1 LHAGAGGAIGAIDAG
16 GATGAGGAGGATGAI
31 GACGATGATDAVV
44 APPRAGTTGPA
55 AAAAAVAPGPA
66 AAPRATPPA
75 SNAPAAYVLGG
86 GVAGLTAAFGLADR
100 GYRTTLLESRG
111 WLGGRAFSS
120 FDKAAERHLDNGPH
134 AMLGCYRST
143 RALLRRLGTEGLFQ
157 QDRALAMA
165 YRAPGGRTLWLRL
178 SRLPV
183 PLALPLALCTFGMP
197 WGARLRALWG
207 MAMSLLPTPKD
218 RTLAAWL
225 ARHRQTGAPDA
236 HLWRP
241 LCRAI
246 MNVEPEQCAAADFL
260 ATLREAFTGS
270 AARAAF
276 WLPTRPWGEVFGDP
290 APQALAAAGVA
301 VRCGARVQ
309 ALELAAGAGL
319 AAAAAAAR
327 TALPTATTTAPSA
340 TSASAE
346 RSPAA
351 TGLARGAQ
359 PAATRRA
366 GDAAPAVAAIGLA
379 DGERIVL
386 RPGDVVVSALPWF
399 ALRAALPSLP
409 EPLGRL
415 DGSPIV
421 SAYVTLAPTAPPLP
435 DDGPVVALVDG
446 APFHFVLRTPGG
458 DPRQC
463 ALLSGGDRSLDGQT
477 VDAIAGRALAQ
488 LAAYVP
494 EAALA
499 GATVRVRK
507 EQRATFV
514 AAVGSDAA
522 RPAPGR
528 LPDGPANLFVC
539 GDWTAT
545 GLPATLEG
553 AARSA
558 ECAVAAVGSAR
569 G

>member
-1 LHAGAGGAIGAIDAG
+1 VTAAPGTSPAGSPAPGEAARAGA
-16 GATGAGGAGGATGAI
+16 
-31 GACGATGATDAVV
+31 V
-44 APPRAGTTGPA
+44 A
-55 AAAAAVAPGPA
+55 
-66 AAPRATPPA
+66 
-75 SNAPAAYVLGG
+75 SSPAAYVLGG

-111 WLGGRAFSS
+111 WLGGRVFSS
-120 FDKAAERHLDNGPH
+120 FDKAGDRRLDNGPH
-134 AMLGCYRST
+134 ALLGCYRST
-143 RALLRRLGTEGLFQ
+143 RALLRRLGTEGLFE

-165 YRAPGGRTLWLRL
+165 YRAPGGRVLRLRL

-183 PLALPLALCTFGMP
+183 PLALPLALCGFGMP
-197 WGARLRALWG
+197 LGARLRALWG
-207 MAMSLLPTPKD
+207 MANALLPTSPK
-218 RTLAAWL
+218 RTLAQWL
-225 ARHRQTGAPDA
+225 ARTGQRGAPDA

-260 ATLREAFTGS
+260 ATLREAFAGS

-276 WLPTRPWGEVFGDP
+276 WLPRRPWGEVFGDP
-290 APQALAAAGVA
+290 APGALAAAGVA

-309 ALELAAGAGL
+309 TLEVAGAG
-319 AAAAAAAR
+319 
-327 TALPTATTTAPSA
+327 S
-340 TSASAE
+340 
-346 RSPAA
+346 
-351 TGLARGAQ
+351 GA
-359 PAATRRA
+359 RA
-366 GDAAPAVAAIGLA
+366 GATAGAAAPAADVLAAIALA
-379 DGERIVL
+379 DGERIAL

-399 ALRAALPSLP
+399 SLRDALPSLP
-409 EPLGRL
+409 APLARL

-421 SAYVTLAPTAPPLP
+421 SAYVALAPTAPPLP

-477 VDAIAGRALAQ
+477 VDAIGARALAQ
-488 LAAYVP
+488 LAAYMP
-494 EAALA
+494 EATLA

-514 AAVGSDAA
+514 AAVGSAAA

-528 LPDGPANLFVC
+528 LPGGPANLLVC

-545 GLPATLEG
+545 GLPATIEG
-553 AARSA
+553 AVRSA
-558 ECAVAAVGSAR
+558 ERAVAAAPVVR

>member
-1 LHAGAGGAIGAIDAG
+1 VTT
-16 GATGAGGAGGATGAI
+16 AT
-31 GACGATGATDAVV
+31 
-44 APPRAGTTGPA
+44 A
-55 AAAAAVAPGPA
+55 AAMEASSAASAHRAPI
-66 AAPRATPPA
+66 
-75 SNAPAAYVLGG
+75 AYVLGG
-86 GVAGLTAAFGLADR
+86 GVAGLQASFLLAER

-120 FDKAAERHLDNGPH
+120 FDKAAARQLDNGPH

-143 RALLRRLGTEGLFQ
+143 RALLRRLGAEGLFQ

-165 YRAPGGRTLWLRL
+165 CRVRGGRVLRLEL
-178 SRLPV
+178 SRLPA
-183 PLALPLALCTFGMP
+183 PLALPLALCRFGLP
-197 WGARLRALWG
+197 LGARLRALWG
-207 MAMSLLPTPKD
+207 MAKALLPTGND
-218 RTLAAWL
+218 RTLAEWL
-225 ARHRQTGAPDA
+225 AQNRQTGAPDA

-246 MNVEPEQCAAADFL
+246 MNVAPEHCAAADFL
-260 ATLREAFTGS
+260 TTLREAFTGS

-276 WLPTRPWGEVFGDP
+276 WLPLRPLGEVFGEP
-290 APQALAAAGVA
+290 APRALAAAGVT
-301 VRCGARVQ
+301 VRCGVRVQ
-309 ALELAAGAGL
+309 ALELGVGAASAATADERGHGARPALAGERGAPASAL
-319 AAAAAAAR
+319 AAIVLAA
-327 TALPTATTTAPSA
+327 
-340 TSASAE
+340 
-346 RSPAA
+346 
-351 TGLARGAQ
+351 
-359 PAATRRA
+359 
-366 GDAAPAVAAIGLA
+366 
-379 DGERIVL
+379 GERIVL
-386 RPGDVVVSALPWF
+386 QRGDVVVSALPWF

-421 SAYVTLAPTAPPLP
+421 SAYVTLASDAPPLP

-446 APFHFVLRTPGG
+446 APFHFLLRTPGG

-463 ALLSGGDRSLDGQT
+463 ALLSGGDRSLDGLT
-477 VDAIAGRALAQ
+477 VEAIAARALAQ
-488 LAAYVP
+488 LAEHVP
-494 EAALA
+494 EAVLG
-499 GATVRVRK
+499 GATVHVRK

-514 AAVGSDAA
+514 AAVGSMAA

-528 LPDGPANLFVC
+528 LPGGPDNLFVC

-558 ECAVAAVGSAR
+558 ECAVAAAPEPR

>member
-1 LHAGAGGAIGAIDAG
+1 MTKGGASS
-16 GATGAGGAGGATGAI
+16 
-31 GACGATGATDAVV
+31 
-44 APPRAGTTGPA
+44 
-55 AAAAAVAPGPA
+55 AAAVAPGPA

-75 SNAPAAYVLGG
+75 DAPAAYVLGG
-86 GVAGLTAAFGLADR
+86 GVAGLQASFLLADR

-120 FDKAAERHLDNGPH
+120 FDKAAERCLDNGPH

-157 QDRALAMA
+157 PDRALAMA

-183 PLALPLALCTFGMP
+183 PLALPLALCRFGMP

-207 MAMSLLPTPKD
+207 MAMSLLPTAKR

-290 APQALAAAGVA
+290 APRALAAAGVA

-309 ALELAAGAGL
+309 TLELAAGAGAG
-319 AAAAAAAR
+319 AAAPAAPAA
-327 TALPTATTTAPSA
+327 TSAPSA
-340 TSASAE
+340 TSAPAE

-351 TGLARGAQ
+351 TGLALGARGAQ
-359 PAATRRA
+359 PAATRRDG
-366 GDAAPAVAAIGLA
+366 GDAPAVAAIGLA

-558 ECAVAAVGSAR
+558 ECAVAAVAPPR